1 MRDRSWSRGSQLTF
15 TAILAIGQL
24 LMCMTPDWWLV
35 AGGWMLG
42 GLKAPVSCCH
52 AQLDQEVR
60 RRWSQHPGII

>member
-1 MRDRSWSRGSQLTF
+1 MRDRSRSRGSQLTF

-24 LMCMTPDWWLV
+24 LMCMTPD
-35 AGGWMLG
+35 WMLG

>member
-15 TAILAIGQL
+15 TAILAVGQL
-24 LMCMTPDWWLV
+24 LMCMTPDWWLD

-52 AQLDQEVR
+52 AQC
-60 RRWSQHPGII
+60 SA